1 MATCGRVTNRPEQ
14 IRWHRQPSDDKT
26 APVNTLPP
34 PTDPPLLP
42 VRDPRARDL
51 VLDYA
56 DMHALVADLVLPG
69 NASMY
74 VMSAMETSR
83 ELIRHS
89 YYRYEFATVAVT
101 HSLFALEH
109 VLAERLAMNEPLH
122 DLIGRATDA
131 GLITAGLA
139 AELDRSR
146 LLRDK
151 LTQGAESSAALRPL
165 RAVAMVRAVFDAI
178 SLLLHPPSAAEATA
192 ADVGGTQPE
201 GGLAQLGEDHLRALF
216 PDGFRRV
223 DFDGVDLVLL
233 DADVAG
239 LVQRELKDGLDEN
252 GIAYLW
258 GCIADLDKIVP
269 LINEEYCASYFR
281 KLRTMAQVAAVRY
294 IPTAT

>member
-1 MATCGRVTNRPEQ
+1 M
-14 IRWHRQPSDDKT
+14 
-26 APVNTLPP
+26 PP
-34 PTDPPLLP
+34 PTDPLLLP

-69 NASMY
+69 DASMY
-74 VMSAMETSR
+74 VMTAMETSR

-89 YYRYEFATVAVT
+89 YYRYEFATVAVA

-109 VLAERLAMNEPLH
+109 VLAERLAANEPLH
-122 DLIGRATDA
+122 DLIEQATDA

-146 LLRDK
+146 LLRDR
-151 LTQGAESSAALRPL
+151 LTQGAESSAAVHPIQ
-165 RAVAMVRAVFDAI
+165 AVTMVRAVLDAV
-178 SLLLHPPSAAEATA
+178 SLLLRPPSTAGTA
-192 ADVGGTQPE
+192 ASDVGGAEPE
-201 GGLAQLGEDHLRALF
+201 DGLARLWEEHLRAPF
-216 PDGFRRV
+216 PDGFRGV

-239 LVQRELKDGLDEN
+239 LVQRELNGGLDDR

-258 GCIADLDKIVP
+258 GRITDLDKIVP
-269 LINEEYCASYFR
+269 LINEQYCASYFT
-281 KLRTMAQVAAVRY
+281 KLRTTAQAAAAPY

>member
-1 MATCGRVTNRPEQ
+1 MAPTTSNN
-14 IRWHRQPSDDKT
+14 KT

-34 PTDPPLLP
+34 PGPLLLP

-56 DMHALVADLVLPG
+56 EMHALVADLVLPG
-69 NASMY
+69 GASMY
-74 VMSAMETSR
+74 VMSALETSR

-109 VLAERLAMNEPLH
+109 VLAERLATNEPLH
-122 DLIGRATDA
+122 VLIERATDT
-131 GLITAGLA
+131 GLITAELA
-139 AELDRSR
+139 IELDRSR

-165 RAVAMVRAVFDAI
+165 RAVTMLHAVFDAV
-178 SLLLHPPSAAEATA
+178 SLLLRPPSAAETTA
-192 ADVGGTQPE
+192 DDVGGAQPE
-201 GGLAQLGEDHLRALF
+201 GGLARLWEDHLKALF
-216 PDGFRRV
+216 PDGFRGV

-239 LVQRELKDGLDEN
+239 LVQRELKDGLDGS
-252 GIAYLW
+252 GIAYLR

-269 LINEEYCASYFR
+269 LINEEYCATYFEN
-281 KLRTMAQVAAVRY
+281 LRRMAQAAAAPYV
-294 IPTAT
+294 PTAT

>member
-1 MATCGRVTNRPEQ
+1 MNT
-14 IRWHRQPSDDKT
+14 QP
-26 APVNTLPP
+26 PLP
-34 PTDPPLLP
+34 DPLLLP

-56 DMHALVADLVLPG
+56 DMHALVAELVLPG

-109 VLAERLAMNEPLH
+109 VLAERLATKEPLH
-122 DLIGRATDA
+122 ALIERATDA
-131 GLITAGLA
+131 GLITTELA

-151 LTQGAESSAALRPL
+151 LTQGAESSAALRPAG
-165 RAVAMVRAVFDAI
+165 AVAMVRAVFDAV
-178 SLLLHPPSAAEATA
+178 SLLLRPPSTAEATA
-192 ADVGGTQPE
+192 ADVGGAQPD
-201 GGLAQLGEDHLRALF
+201 GGLARLWEDHLRALF
-216 PDGFRRV
+216 PDGFRGV

-239 LVQRELKDGLDEN
+239 LVLTELKGGLDDS

-258 GCIADLDKIVP
+258 RCIANLDKIVP
-269 LINEEYCASYFR
+269 LINEEYCASYFT
-281 KLRTMAQVAAVRY
+281 KLRTMAQVAAAPY
-294 IPTAT
+294 TPAAT

>member
-1 MATCGRVTNRPEQ
+1 M
-14 IRWHRQPSDDKT
+14 
-26 APVNTLPP
+26 NTLPP
-34 PTDPPLLP
+34 LPDPLLLP

-69 NASMY
+69 DASMY

-109 VLAERLAMNEPLH
+109 VLAERLATNEPLH
-122 DLIGRATDA
+122 VLIERATDA
-131 GLITAGLA
+131 GLITVGLA

-151 LTQGAESSAALRPL
+151 LTRGAESSAALRPIQ
-165 RAVAMVRAVFDAI
+165 AVAMVRAVFDAV
-178 SLLLHPPSAAEATA
+178 SLLLRPPSVAETA
-192 ADVGGTQPE
+192 PDVGGAQPE
-201 GGLAQLGEDHLRALF
+201 DGLARLWEDHLRAPF
-216 PDGFRRV
+216 PDGFRGV

-239 LVQRELKDGLDEN
+239 LVQRELNGGLDDS

-258 GCIADLDKIVP
+258 GCITDLGKIVP
-269 LINEEYCASYFR
+269 LINEEYCASYFT
-281 KLRTMAQVAAVRY
+281 KLRTMAQVAAAPY

>member
-1 MATCGRVTNRPEQ
+1 M
-14 IRWHRQPSDDKT
+14 
-26 APVNTLPP
+26 NTLPP
-34 PTDPPLLP
+34 PPDPLLLP
-42 VRDPRARDL
+42 VRDPRVRDL
-51 VLDYA
+51 VLDYT

-69 NASMY
+69 GASMY

-109 VLAERLAMNEPLH
+109 VLSERLAANEPLH
-122 DLIGRATDA
+122 VLIERAADA

-151 LTQGAESSAALRPL
+151 LTQGAQSSAALRPL
-165 RAVAMVRAVFDAI
+165 GAVALVRAVFDAI
-178 SLLLHPPSAAEATA
+178 SLLLRPPPAAKA
-192 ADVGGTQPE
+192 AAAGLGGDQPE
-201 GGLAQLGEDHLRALF
+201 GGLAQLCEDHLRALF
-216 PDGFRRV
+216 PDGFRGI

-239 LVQRELKDGLDEN
+239 LVQRELKGGLDDG

-258 GCIADLDKIVP
+258 GCIADLDKIIP
-269 LINEEYCASYFR
+269 LINEEYCAFYFT
-281 KLRTMAQVAAVRY
+281 KLRTMAQEAAAPY

>member
-1 MATCGRVTNRPEQ
+1 MN
-14 IRWHRQPSDDKT
+14 ILS
-26 APVNTLPP
+26 PP
-34 PTDPPLLP
+34 PDPLLLP

-51 VLDYA
+51 ALDYA
-56 DMHALVADLVLPG
+56 EMHVLVADLVLPG
-69 NASMY
+69 DASMY
-74 VMSAMETSR
+74 VMSALETSR

-109 VLAERLAMNEPLH
+109 VLAESLDTNEPLH
-122 DLIGRATDA
+122 VLIERATDA

-146 LLRDK
+146 LLRDT
-151 LTQGAESSAALRPL
+151 LAQGAESSAALRPL
-165 RAVAMVRAVFDAI
+165 RALAMVRAVFEAV
-178 SLLLHPPSAAEATA
+178 SLLIHPASAAEATA
-192 ADVGGTQPE
+192 ADVRGAQPE
-201 GGLAQLGEDHLRALF
+201 GVLAGLWENHLRALF
-216 PDGFRRV
+216 PDGFRGV

-239 LVQRELKDGLDEN
+239 LVQRELKGGLDDS

-269 LINEEYCASYFR
+269 LINEEYCASYFA
-281 KLRTMAQVAAVRY
+281 KLRTMAQAAAAPY
-294 IPTAT
+294 FPTAI

>member
-1 MATCGRVTNRPEQ
+1 M
-14 IRWHRQPSDDKT
+14 
-26 APVNTLPP
+26 NTLPP
-34 PTDPPLLP
+34 PDPLLLP
-42 VRDPRARDL
+42 VPDPRTRDL
-51 VLDYA
+51 VLDHA

-69 NASMY
+69 GASMY

-122 DLIGRATDA
+122 VLIERATDA

-139 AELDRSR
+139 AELERGR
-146 LLRDK
+146 RLRDK
-151 LTQGAESSAALRPL
+151 LTQGAESSAALRPI
-165 RAVAMVRAVFDAI
+165 RAVAMLRAVFDAV
-178 SLLLHPPSAAEATA
+178 SLLLRPQSGAEAA
-192 ADVGGTQPE
+192 APGVGGAEPE
-201 GGLAQLGEDHLRALF
+201 GGLAQLWEEHLRAPF
-216 PDGFRRV
+216 PEGFRGV

-239 LVQRELKDGLDEN
+239 LVLRELKSGLDDS

-269 LINEEYCASYFR
+269 LINEEYCASYFT
-281 KLRTMAQVAAVRY
+281 KLRTIAQAAAAPY
-294 IPTAT
+294 TPTAT

>member
-1 MATCGRVTNRPEQ
+1 MATCGRGTNRPEQ
-14 IRWHRQPSDDKT
+14 NRWRRQPSGDKT

-34 PTDPPLLP
+34 PPDLPLLP
-42 VRDPRARDL
+42 VRDTRTRDV

-178 SLLLHPPSAAEATA
+178 SLLLRPPSAPEATA
-192 ADVGGTQPE
+192 ADVGAAQPE
-201 GGLAQLGEDHLRALF
+201 GGLAQLWEHHLRAPF
-216 PDGFRRV
+216 PDGFRGV
-223 DFDGVDLVLL
+223 DLDGVDLVLL

-239 LVQRELKDGLDEN
+239 LVQRELKIGLDDG

-269 LINEEYCASYFR
+269 LINEEYCASYFT

>member
-1 MATCGRVTNRPEQ
+1 M
-14 IRWHRQPSDDKT
+14 
-26 APVNTLPP
+26 NTLPP
-34 PTDPPLLP
+34 PTDPLLLP

-56 DMHALVADLVLPG
+56 DMHALVAALVLPG

-109 VLAERLAMNEPLH
+109 VLAERLATEEPLRV
-122 DLIGRATDA
+122 LIERATAA
-131 GLITAGLA
+131 GLITPGLA

-151 LTQGAESSAALRPL
+151 LTQGAASSAALDPL
-165 RAVAMVRAVFDAI
+165 RAVALVRVVFDAV
-178 SLLLHPPSAAEATA
+178 SLLLSPPSTAGATA
-192 ADVGGTQPE
+192 ADVGGARPD
-201 GGLAQLGEDHLRALF
+201 GGLARLWEDHRHALF
-216 PDGFRRV
+216 PDGFRGV
-223 DFDGVDLVLL
+223 DFGGVDLVLL

-239 LVQRELKDGLDEN
+239 LVDRELTGGLDGS

-269 LINEEYCASYFR
+269 LINEEYCASYFAN
-281 KLRTMAQVAAVRY
+281 LRTMAEVAAAPY